1 MTHATATTNTDTTDL
16 DNTKSAAHG
25 EQEASI
31 RAFERAYNY
40 DATYMRRL
48 LQSSPEGFAR
58 FGAFQ
63 PMGHFRETLP
73 IDAYH
78 TAKLAVMRVEDCGP
92 CLQFCVQMALQD
104 ELSPEL
110 VRAAVDGGD
119 GLPPE
124 LAEVYRFAQAVARG
138 EPADSEAMEERY
150 GAAGVAELALA
161 IAAARVYPTVK
172 RAMGLA
178 KSCARI
184 TIAV

>member
-1 MTHATATTNTDTTDL
+1 MTHATATDTSSPDTTY
-16 DNTKSAAHG
+16 DNIAQS

-31 RAFERAYNY
+31 QAFEDAYDY
-40 DATYMRRL
+40 DATYLRRL
-48 LQSSPEGFAR
+48 LQDSPGGFAI
-58 FGAFQ
+58 FSGFM

-73 IDAYH
+73 SDAFH

-92 CLQFCVQMALQD
+92 CLQLSVQMALQA
-104 ELSPEL
+104 ELSPAL
-110 VRAAVDGGD
+110 VRAALDGGD

-161 IAAARVYPTVK
+161 IASARVYPTVK

-184 TIAV
+184 KVAV